1 YFLLDNETTGKTEKF
16 STDIK
21 NESED
26 GYIYDFEVVGNVA
39 GKKNLLIEPKF
50 LPEEYQYVVVNKQSK
65 IKYPSNK
72 IELYSDKNN
81 LQLIVGTEEFVSSQT
96 IDYNFVPVN
105 FSLAQNYPN
114 PFNPST
120 IIKYQ
125 LPSFNKISIN
135 IYNVL
140 GQKVKTLINNE
151 EQDAG
156 YFQINWDGTNNS
168 GIVVASGIYF
178 LNFRSDQFSKS
189 IKMLLQR

>member
-1 YFLLDNETTGKTEKF
+1 MIACVLSSGRLYVFKQIPTTFDGLTIETN
-16 STDIK
+16 S
-21 NESED
+21 
-26 GYIYDFEVVGNVA
+26 
-39 GKKNLLIEPKF
+39 
-50 LPEEYQYVVVNKQSK
+50 LPEDYRYVVVNPELK
-65 IKYPSNK
+65 IKYGAGS
-72 IELYSDKNN
+72 IELYSNSNK
-81 LQLIVGTEEFVSSQT
+81 LQLIVGPEEYVNAHT
-96 IDYNFVPVN
+96 VDYNFVPVN